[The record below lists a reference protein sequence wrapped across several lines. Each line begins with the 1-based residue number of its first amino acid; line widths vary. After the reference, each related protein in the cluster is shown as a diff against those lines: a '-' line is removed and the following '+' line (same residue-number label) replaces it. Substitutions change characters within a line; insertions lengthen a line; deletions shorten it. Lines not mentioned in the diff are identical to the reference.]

1 MDDRVA
7 VAWPQVVAG
16 AQAGRAGLERL
27 SDGLIALLPL
37 MVAWLSILDDPVE
50 PHTGIMLGVATA
62 QTFTLVWCRRLPLTV
77 LLMVMALETVL
88 VVLDN
93 EIFVGVLAA
102 TFALGTWGKPVQ
114 QRIGLAIG
122 LTLLAIGMFVSIV
135 GGSQPG
141 FAVVGIVS
149 VAVMFVG
156 FWSNGRLGARQRSR
170 IRELEAE
177 RTQVVERERALLA
190 RELHDILN
198 HSVTA
203 MVLDATAAAETGS
216 PDEARETLDRV
227 ARTGR
232 NSLAELRRLLGVL
245 RANASATD
253 HDPLIV
259 PPGLAQIDELIS
271 STPLEITLI
280 QQGKAGLLDASI
292 EHAAYRVIQES
303 LTNVIKH
310 AGPVATTVSLSFAAD
325 QLSVVVVNA
334 PRVITPNP
342 GTGLG
347 LVGMRE
353 RVSLVGGTL
362 HAGPSAD
369 GGFEVRA
376 VLPVRS
382 VACSA

>member
-1 MDDRVA
+1 MVA
-7 VAWPQVVAG
+7 ST
-16 AQAGRAGLERL
+16 QAGRARLERL
-27 SDGLIALLPL
+27 SDGLLALLPL
-37 MVAWLSILDDPVE
+37 MVAWLSILDGPVE
-50 PHTGIMLGVATA
+50 PHIDVMLTVATA
-62 QTFTLVWCRRLPLTV
+62 QTFTLAWCRRFPLTV
-77 LLMVMALETVL
+77 LLVVMGLETVL
-88 VVLDN
+88 VVLDS
-93 EIFVGVLAA
+93 EIFVGFLAA

-122 LTLLAIGMFVSIV
+122 LTLLAGGMVVSIT
-135 GGSQPG
+135 GGSPPG
-141 FAVVGIVS
+141 YAVVGILS

-156 FWSNGRLGARQRSR
+156 FWLSGRLGARQRSR

-177 RTQVVERERALLA
+177 RVQVVERERALLA

-216 PDEARETLDRV
+216 LDEARETLDRV

-259 PPGLAQIDELIS
+259 PPGLAQVDELIS
-271 STPLEITLI
+271 STPLEVTVVR
-280 QQGKAGLLDASI
+280 QGNVGLLDASI

-310 AGPVATTVSLSFAAD
+310 AGPVETTVSLSFTAD

-334 PRVITPNP
+334 PRVISPNP

-347 LVGMRE
+347 LIGMRE

-362 HAGPSAD
+362 HAGPSDD
-369 GGFEVRA
+369 GGFAVRA
-376 VLPVRS
+376 VLPARS
-382 VACSA
+382 VACSV